1 MINPESRIRMIP
13 KSQLSQ
19 KKSRTSVQ
27 KFKRTV
33 RFMIAFNLWAPDFDC
48 FRSDLSRH
56 LDLEFSKFHDIFM
69 VLHNLLRCMIW
80 YNLTLTFLDS

>member
-1 MINPESRIRMIP
+1 
-13 KSQLSQ
+13 
-19 KKSRTSVQ
+19 
-27 KFKRTV
+27 
-33 RFMIAFNLWAPDFDC
+33 MIAFNLWAPDFDC

-80 YNLTLTFLDS
+80 YNLTVTFLDSWSRDELIDVKLTSK